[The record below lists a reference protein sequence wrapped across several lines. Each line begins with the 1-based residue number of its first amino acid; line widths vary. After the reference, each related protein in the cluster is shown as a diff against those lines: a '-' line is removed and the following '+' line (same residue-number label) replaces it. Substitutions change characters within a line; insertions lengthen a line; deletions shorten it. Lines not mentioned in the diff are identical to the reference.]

1 MTVARFIANQR
12 TTYRVPQ
19 SFTCAVSGVSVS
31 WFSKWIARAADI
43 DGLPTRYR
51 HSRRAAGCGEGPILI
66 AAHAS
71 AASGC
76 REAFFSYSEWEVLS
90 RNTFS
95 DTIQAQ
101 AVVIDWCYSFYNH
114 QRRHSAA
121 DGLSPVNYEIRQSK
135 TKQKAA

>member
-1 MTVARFIANQR
+1 M
-12 TTYRVPQ
+12 
-19 SFTCAVSGVSVS
+19 
-31 WFSKWIARAADI
+31 
-43 DGLPTRYR
+43 
-51 HSRRAAGCGEGPILI
+51 I